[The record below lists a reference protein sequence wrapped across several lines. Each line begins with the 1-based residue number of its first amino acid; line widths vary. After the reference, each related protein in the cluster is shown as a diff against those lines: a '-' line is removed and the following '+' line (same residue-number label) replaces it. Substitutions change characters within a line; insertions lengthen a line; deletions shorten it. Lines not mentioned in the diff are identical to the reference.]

1 MFINCGMQNNSD
13 TYKYN
18 DDQKIW
24 LSFQEGNE
32 QAYAE
37 IYTAYFNHLF
47 RYGKKFTTDTE
58 LIEDCIQDLFVSLWK
73 SRETLSLP
81 ESVKNYLFKALRFSI
96 FKKLKITP
104 DYSLDDF
111 VVNEYTHEIISP
123 QESILISEDE
133 KIEAKLKIEKA
144 LKTLPKRQK
153 EAIFLKFYS
162 ELSYPEIAEIM
173 QISAQAVYNLISKSI
188 IQLQNEMA
196 LLMVGLYLLPQ

>member
-1 MFINCGMQNNSD
+1 MQNGNEP
-13 TYKYN
+13 YEYN
-18 DDQKIW
+18 NDQKLW

-37 IYTAYFNHLF
+37 IYTAHFNHLF
-47 RYGKKFTTDTE
+47 RYGKKFTTDTD

-73 SRETLSLP
+73 SRESLSLP
-81 ESVKNYLFKALRFSI
+81 ESIKNYLFKSLRFSI
-96 FKKLKITP
+96 FKKIKITP

-111 VVNEYTHEIISP
+111 IVNEYANEIIPP
-123 QESILISEDE
+123 QESILIGEDE
-133 KIEAKLKIEKA
+133 KTEAKLKIEKA
-144 LKTLPKRQK
+144 LKILPKRQK

-196 LLMVGLYLLPQ
+196 LLLMGLFLLPL